1 MKRFL
6 ALLFTLLLVLPAS
19 AGVGAVSVYV
29 EDVTVSPAQPAP
41 GERFTVTVTI
51 QNPASSSVAFE
62 VRDVAL
68 RSGPERF
75 QEYTRVEDL
84 GTIPPGGSMK
94 VPLTHSFDSAG
105 VRDLRVFVFGREDG
119 SPVELKYPVVI
130 PVRVGGPQLSV
141 ATGDPVVGAPTRVNV
156 TAVNGEDTVAR
167 NVKLTLAG
175 ENVDVENA
183 TRVSPS
189 LESGE
194 THSFAFLVTPTAERA
209 SVTATLRYTN
219 AAGNLRTLTDEV
231 QLDAEPLEEDV
242 SIEASVEQRG
252 ITPPIAVRLSN
263 FGNAPLERVDV
274 TAAANGSVVGRVPV
288 EEIPADSSRTVLLNV
303 SNVGETTVRVTAS
316 YETGDLRG
324 SAETSLDY
332 RPSPGQIR
340 LTGVDFERE
349 DDRIRISGSASNVG
363 LTEADS
369 VVVRVV
375 ESDGVTPARPYREF
389 FVGTVP
395 ASDFASFDLYA
406 TVDPGTET
414 IPVEVAYLVD
424 GEQRTVVQQ
433 LDAGDLPPA
442 PVQQQGAGVSLPLIL
457 GGLLAVVVVVGG
469 VVFVV
474 RRR

>member
-6 ALLFTLLLVLPAS
+6 ALLFALLVVLPAS

-51 QNPASSSVAFE
+51 QNPASSSTSFE

-84 GTIPPGGSMK
+84 GTIPPGGSMN
-94 VPLTHSFDSAG
+94 VPLTHSFDSTG

-130 PVRVGGPQLSV
+130 PVRVGGPQVSV
-141 ATGDPVVGAPTRVNV
+141 STGDPVVGAPTRVNV
-156 TAVNGEDTVAR
+156 TAVNGEETVAR
-167 NVKLTLAG
+167 NVKLTLSG

-189 LESGE
+189 LESGVSR
-194 THSFAFLVTPTAERA
+194 SFEFLVTPRAERA

-231 QLDAEPLEEDV
+231 QLDAEPLEVDV
-242 SIEASVEQRG
+242 TIEASVERRG
-252 ITPPIAVRLSN
+252 STPPIEVRLSN

-274 TAAANGSVVGRVPV
+274 SAAANGSVVGRLPV
-288 EEIPADSSRTVLLNV
+288 EAIPADSSRTVLLNV
-303 SNVGETTVRVTAS
+303 SDVGETTVRLTAS
-316 YETGDLRG
+316 YETGDQRG
-324 SAETSLDY
+324 SVETALDY
-332 RPSPGQIR
+332 RPSPAQIR

-349 DDRIRISGSASNVG
+349 GDRIRISGSASNVG

-406 TVDPGTET
+406 TVDPGTES

-433 LDAGDLPPA
+433 LDASDLPPA
-442 PVQQQGAGVSLPLIL
+442 PVQRQGGGVSLPLLL

-469 VVFVV
+469 VVLVV